1 MPAETR
7 CVTKWLIRGV
17 LVAIALF
24 VVAQAV
30 PYGRDHANPAPA
42 AEPKWDSAATRSLAQ
57 RACFDCHSDLTN
69 WPWYS
74 NVAPMSWLV
83 YADVKGG
90 REQLD
95 FTHWN
100 GAQAPSAAEVADIV
114 RSGEMPP
121 FQYVLMHRNAK
132 LSVSEKAALA
142 RGLEATIA
150 ASQSGG

>member
-1 MPAETR
+1 MK
-7 CVTKWLIRGV
+7 KWLLRGA
-17 LVAIALF
+17 LVVVALF

-30 PYGRDHANPAPA
+30 PYGRNHANPAPA
-42 AEPKWDSAATRSLAQ
+42 AEPRWDSATTRQLAR
-57 RACFDCHSDLTN
+57 RACFDCHSDLTT

-74 NVAPMSWLV
+74 NVAPVSWLV

-90 REQLD
+90 RAELD

-100 GAQAPSAAEVADIV
+100 TTMKPSAAEVAEIV

-132 LSVSEKAALA
+132 LSASEQAALA

-150 ASQSGG
+150 QSPSGG